1 MQLTEI
7 FAKDVQRPI
16 EGVIKADDARHLRT
30 EVDEYVLTN
39 EAAKGLE
46 LLLEAYTNYT
56 NANGVWISGFF
67 GSGKSHLLKM
77 LAHLLGDV
85 EGDDFPRERVSES
98 FRAKATDAFLPPLLD
113 KADRIPAK
121 SLLFNIDQK
130 ATLISKDQTDALL
143 RVFVKVF
150 DESRGYYGD
159 QGHIARF
166 ERQLDDEG
174 QLEAFKEAFRAV
186 SGRDWVERR
195 PSFGLPTVRRQVNE
209 AYAQITGLDA
219 STAPDIL
226 KTYQDTYSVSIEDF
240 ADEVR
245 GWLDQQPAGYRL
257 NFFVDEVGQ
266 FIGSN
271 THLMLNLQT
280 IAESLNTKCGGRAWV
295 FVTSQEDMDKVVGD
309 RTKRQGNDFSKIQAR
324 FKARVKLTSADV
336 EEVIRKRLLEKNDKG
351 TQVLEAVYAQ
361 ETGNFKTLFDF
372 VDGAKTYRNFTDVT
386 HFVGTY
392 PFVSYQFPLFQA
404 AIEGI
409 SDHNVFEGR
418 NSSVGERSM
427 LGVVQQVAKDIG
439 DVEIGTLATFD
450 QLFAGIR
457 ASLKSAAQRSIDRA
471 ERDLP
476 DSGSPVTKLAVRLLK
491 ALFLVKYVESFQA
504 TRRNLT
510 VLVYDRFG
518 LDLPAL
524 SKKVQEALT
533 LLETQTYVQRNGN
546 VYEYL
551 TNEEQVIEEEIKNVE
566 IDSSEVS
573 TRLNKILSGDVVKT
587 SKLRYAKNGQ
597 DFAFGYKLDEQAF
610 GQQRELSLHF
620 VTPEYSYGP
629 EEIRMHSAGKDEL
642 RVILAPDDRVLADLR
657 LLIKTEKY
665 TKRKQTSSLSPVEE
679 QILRGK
685 ATQNSEREKELVE
698 RIRRAVGRADLVINA
713 ADLTVGSQ
721 DAVTRITEGFQDL
734 IARTYTQLGL
744 LGGRTYS
751 EQQVAGFA
759 NPDQS
764 TLLDGAA
771 IDESSIHA
779 LAAPADE
786 VLSYLLQ
793 RDRLGEQVTVK
804 KIVDHFQAKPYGW
817 DLASIECVS
826 AWLVG
831 TSKIT
836 LTVDSNIL
844 KRSEVAAALRNTQ
857 KHSHTVAAP
866 QKTFDQRKVA
876 ALRAFCTDFFDE
888 PAAPK
893 DPLELARHTSERLR
907 AKCEELK
914 ARVGG
919 SKYPFVTQL
928 DAPIALLESVVGK
941 PDDWYLTDF
950 AMADDL
956 LDAKTDTIDPI
967 QAFLGGAQRTIFDE
981 ATDLL
986 TSNASNLNYLPS
998 GSNQEVTQLLADP
1011 QAFRGNRMTKLKA
1024 AAIEFQSRID
1034 EALLANRDGARREIH
1049 SRWAPLQTSAIYLD
1063 ATDDAQRNVSQKVS
1077 GILDRIGRESQIAV
1091 VREIANTFEERTYP
1105 SILDQLA
1112 ASPRNSRT
1120 DDGAEPAPAPPT
1132 KQTVSVK
1139 SINASGI
1146 HGVLETE
1153 EDVDRY
1159 LNALRT
1165 ALVQALNDDKRL
1177 AL

>member
-16 EGVIKADDARHLRT
+16 EGVIKADDVAHLGT

-174 QLEAFKEAFRAV
+174 QLDAFKDAFLEV
-186 SGRDWVERR
+186 SGRDWEERR

-219 STAPDIL
+219 TNAPDIL

-245 GWLDQQPAGYRL
+245 AWLDKQPAGYRL

-309 RTKRQGNDFSKIQAR
+309 RTKQQGNDFSKIQAR
-324 FKARVKLTSADV
+324 FKTRVKLTSADV

-351 TQVLEAVYAQ
+351 TQVLAAVYAQ
-361 ETGNFKTLFDF
+361 ESANFKTLFDF
-372 VDGAKTYRNFTDVT
+372 VDGAKTYRNFADEA

-439 DVEIGTLATFD
+439 DVEIGSLATFD
-450 QLFAGIR
+450 AMFAGIR

-476 DSGSPVTKLAVRLLK
+476 GSGSPVTKLAVRLLK

-504 TRRNLT
+504 TPRNLT

-524 SKKVQEALT
+524 SKQVQEALT

-587 SKLRYAKNGQ
+587 FKLRYAKNGQ
-597 DFAFGYKLDEQAF
+597 DFPFGYKLDDQAF

-620 VTPEYSYGP
+620 ITPEYPYAP

-679 QILRGK
+679 QILRAK
-685 ATQNSEREKELVE
+685 ATQNAQREQELVE
-698 RIRRAVGRADLVINA
+698 RIRRAVGRADFVFNA
-713 ADLTVGSQ
+713 ADLTVVSQ

-734 IARTYTQLGL
+734 IDRTYTQLSL

-751 EQQVAGFA
+751 EQQVAGLA

-764 TLLDGAA
+764 GM
-771 IDESSIHA
+771 IDDASIQA
-779 LAAPADE
+779 LTAPADE

-804 KIVDHFQAKPYGW
+804 KIVEHFQAKPYGW
-817 DLASIECVS
+817 DLASIECVT

-831 TSKIT
+831 TSKIS
-836 LTVDSNIL
+836 LTVDSNTL
-844 KRSEVAAALRNTQ
+844 KRSEVASALRNTQ
-857 KHSHTVAAP
+857 KHSHAVVAP
-866 QKTFDQRKVA
+866 QETFDQRKIA

-888 PAAPK
+888 PAVPK
-893 DPLELARHTSERLR
+893 DPLEVARHTSERLR
-907 AKCEELK
+907 AKCEELQ
-914 ARVGG
+914 ARVSG

-928 DAPIALLESVVGK
+928 EEPIALLESVVGK

-950 AMADDL
+950 AIADEL
-956 LDAKTDTIDPI
+956 LDAKSDIIDPI
-967 QAFLGGAQRTIFDE
+967 QAFLGGAQRKIYDE
-981 ATDLL
+981 ATELL
-986 TSNASNLNYLPS
+986 ESNASNLDYLPS
-998 GSNQEVTQLLADP
+998 GSNQEVAQILADP

-1024 AAIEFQSRID
+1024 ASVDLQGRID
-1034 EALLANRDGARREIH
+1034 DALAANRECKLLEID
-1049 SRWAPLQTSAIYLD
+1049 SRWEELQTSTHYLE
-1063 ATDDAQRNVSQKVS
+1063 ATDEAQHGVAQKVRS
-1077 GILDRIGRESQIAV
+1077 ILDRIGEESQIAV
-1091 VREIANTFEERTYP
+1091 VRDIANTFEKRTYP
-1105 SILDQLA
+1105 AILDELA
-1112 ASPRNSRT
+1112 ASPRTT
-1120 DDGAEPAPAPPT
+1120 DTDGGDEPAPAPARR
-1132 KQTVSVK
+1132 QTVSVK
-1139 SINASGI
+1139 SIHAQGV

-1159 LNALRT
+1159 LDALRT
-1165 ALVQALNDDKRL
+1165 ALIQALNDDKRI